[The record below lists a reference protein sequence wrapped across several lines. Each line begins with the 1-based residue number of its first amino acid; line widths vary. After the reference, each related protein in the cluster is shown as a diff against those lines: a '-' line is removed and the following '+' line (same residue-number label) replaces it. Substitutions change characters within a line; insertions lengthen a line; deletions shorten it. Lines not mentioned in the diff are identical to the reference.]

1 MFKDTL
7 KNKYNKF
14 GSIDDVVAKSKELD
28 MAPRLYTVLRAYD
41 LLDNY
46 MALKVKPLRSQR
58 YSADFCYA
66 LRTVIQTVIKDIDEL
81 GKTKSY
87 IRVSESIPESTIMF
101 ICLITGLPVIFY
113 CLTNNIYIIGE
124 NRTLRLYWCH
134 M

>member
-46 MALKVKPLRSQR
+46 MALKVKPLRRQR
-58 YSADFCYA
+58 YSAYFCYA

-101 ICLITGLPVIFY
+101 ICLITGLKYKI
-113 CLTNNIYIIGE
+113 TDININYMIYGWAE
-124 NRTLRLYWCH
+124 
-134 M
+134 

>member
-66 LRTVIQTVIKDIDEL
+66 LRTVIQTIIKDIDEL

-101 ICLITGLPVIFY
+101 ICLITGLKYKI
-113 CLTNNIYIIGE
+113 TDININYMIYGWAE
-124 NRTLRLYWCH
+124 
-134 M
+134 

>member
-87 IRVSESIPESTIMF
+87 IRVSESIPKSTIMF
-101 ICLITGLPVIFY
+101 ICLITGLKYKI
-113 CLTNNIYIIGE
+113 TDININYMIYGWAE
-124 NRTLRLYWCH
+124 
-134 M
+134 

>member
-14 GSIDDVVAKSKELD
+14 DSIDDVVAKSKELD

-87 IRVSESIPESTIMF
+87 IRVSESIQESTIMF
-101 ICLITGLPVIFY
+101 ICLITGLKYKI
-113 CLTNNIYIIGE
+113 TDININYMIYGWAE
-124 NRTLRLYWCH
+124 
-134 M
+134 